1 MPLMRRLFLSLI
13 LITPSFAAAADVE
26 IREDI
31 LEDKI
36 RGGLL
41 GQILGNLNGLP
52 HEMKYID
59 KPGNVET
66 YTPSLPDG
74 ARTDDDTDIE
84 WVYLVHIPETGSMIL
99 QPKQITEL
107 WKKHINRGIWCANLY
122 ARRLMDLG
130 IEPPL
135 TGHIAINPWSNFN
148 ISGSFLAETWA
159 LISPGMPQT
168 AAKIALNFTHVAIDG
183 EPAQTTQ
190 FVTAMISTS
199 FFERD
204 IDKIID
210 NGLGAVDPKSVIHG
224 IAKDV
229 RAWHEHHHE
238 DWRATRLKI
247 RDKYTHYNG
256 EMADRN
262 GYELNT
268 AATIASLLYG
278 RGDFEE
284 TLRMAFNFGWDA
296 DNNAATVGSILG
308 VIRGRAWMDTR
319 GWNIKDVYKNTTRD
333 QMPDDETISTLGI
346 RLSNV
351 ARKAIVEN
359 GGQVLPEGRG
369 SGAAGVF
376 YKIRTQT
383 PLNIEPLPQP
393 LDRMPELVTKLK
405 PQIEKDLAG
414 SAIDRTRAAYLA
426 ICLDLADTMKQQHP
440 QEWKDALQQLQKN
453 AIVKELFS
461 APRPMGPLFQ
471 KKALD
476 AGLHKP

>member
-1 MPLMRRLFLSLI
+1 MRWTLLAYLLLCTSLSR
-13 LITPSFAAAADVE
+13 AADVE
-26 IREDI
+26 IRQDI

-36 RGGLL
+36 RGGML

-59 KPGNVET
+59 KPGSVET
-66 YTPSLPDG
+66 YTPSLPSG

-99 QPKQITEL
+99 PPKQITEL
-107 WKKHINRGIWCANLY
+107 WKKHINRGIWCSNLY

-135 TGHIAINPWSNFN
+135 TGHIALNPWANFN

-159 LISPGMPQT
+159 LIAPGMPQT

-204 IDKIID
+204 INRIID
-210 NGLGAVDPKSVIHG
+210 NGLSAVDPKSVIHP
-224 IAKDV
+224 IVKDV
-229 RAWHEHHHE
+229 RAWHEEHHE

-247 RDKYTHYNG
+247 RDKYTHFNG

-296 DNNAATVGSILG
+296 DNNAATAGSILG
-308 VIRGRAWMDTR
+308 VIKGRVWMNTR
-319 GWNIKDVYKNTTRD
+319 GWDIKDVYKNTTRD
-333 QMPDDETISTLGI
+333 QMPDDETISSLGL

-351 ARKAIVEN
+351 AQKAILEN
-359 GGQVLPEGRG
+359 GGEKLTGPGPG
-369 SGAAGVF
+369 HAGYF
-376 YKIRTQT
+376 YKIRIQS
-383 PLNIEPLPQP
+383 PRNIEPLPQP
-393 LDRMPELVTKLK
+393 LDRMPDLAKQLR
-405 PQIEKDLAG
+405 PQVEKDLAG
-414 SAIDRTRAAYLA
+414 NATDRARAAYLS
-426 ICLDLADTMKQQHP
+426 ICLDLVDAMKEAHP
-440 QEWKDALQQLQKN
+440 QEWKDALEQLQKN
-453 AIVKELFS
+453 AIVKELFA
-461 APRPMGPLFQ
+461 APRPMGPVFQ
-471 KKALD
+471 QKALK
-476 AGLHKP
+476 AGLQKP

>member
-1 MPLMRRLFLSLI
+1 M
-13 LITPSFAAAADVE
+13 
-26 IREDI
+26 
-31 LEDKI
+31 
-36 RGGLL
+36 L

-84 WVYLVHIPETGSMIL
+84 WIYLTHMGSQHTLIL
-99 QPKQITEL
+99 PPDRITDL
-107 WKKHINRGIWCANLY
+107 WKTHINRGIWCANLY

-168 AAKIALNFTHVAIDG
+168 AAKIALNFTHVSIDG

-204 IDKIID
+204 INKIID
-210 NGLGAVDPKSVIHG
+210 NGLGAVDPRSVIHG

-229 RAWHEHHHE
+229 RAWHDAHHE

-268 AATIASLLYG
+268 AATIAALLYG

-308 VIRGRAWMDTR
+308 VIKGRAWMDTR

-333 QMPDDETISTLGI
+333 EMPDNETISGFAKRASYTAGL
-346 RLSNV
+346 V
-351 ARKAIVEN
+351 IVQN
-359 GGQVLPEGRG
+359 GGQGIFIQNRNVRVLDSYRIKLQESR
-369 SGAAGVF
+369 
-376 YKIRTQT
+376 
-383 PLNIEPLPQP
+383 NIEPLPQP
-393 LDRMPELVTKLK
+393 LDRMPELATKLK

-426 ICLDLADTMKQQHP
+426 ICLDLADEMKQQHP
-440 QEWKDALQQLQKN
+440 QEWNSALELLQKHP
-453 AIVKELFS
+453 IVKELFA
-461 APRPMGPLFQ
+461 APRPMGPVFQ
-471 KKALD
+471 KKALN